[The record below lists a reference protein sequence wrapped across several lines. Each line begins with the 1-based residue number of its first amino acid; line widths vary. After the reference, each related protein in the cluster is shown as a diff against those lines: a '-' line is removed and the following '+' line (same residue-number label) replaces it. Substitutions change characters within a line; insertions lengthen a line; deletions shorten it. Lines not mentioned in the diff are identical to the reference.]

1 MASPPTKSGL
11 YVQTFKDIM
20 IQTAYTG
27 GNINLTLATY
37 KISLVSSAT
46 TDGIAPLNFSATSPA
61 WANTNE
67 VSGTGW
73 ATGGV
78 LLSAAAA
85 GASTSP
91 TFAEGTAG
99 SLRYDMND
107 ISVASTTLNT
117 AGGPYGCIIY
127 ADPVSSPVAK
137 PMIIFVNFLAAFP
150 TNNGT
155 FGITWSGTGLAEIDV
170 TP

>member
-1 MASPPTKSGL
+1 MAITKSGI
-11 YVQTFKDIM
+11 YIQPFKDLM
-20 IQTAYTG
+20 IQTSYTG
-27 GNINLTLATY
+27 GNLNFTLATY
-37 KISLVSSAT
+37 KISLWNSTMA
-46 TDGIAPLNFSATSPA
+46 DGSGLMNFSSTSPA

-85 GASTSP
+85 GGTSTSP
-91 TFAEGTAG
+91 TLAEGTTG
-99 SLRYDMND
+99 SIRYDMGD
-107 ISVASTTLNT
+107 VSVASTTLSSG
-117 AGGPYGCIIY
+117 GGPYGCFIY
-127 ADPVSSPVAK
+127 ADPVSSPIAK
-137 PMIIFVNFLAAFP
+137 PILVAVNFLAAYP

-155 FGITWSGTGLAEIDV
+155 FGITWSGTGVFEIDL

>member
-1 MASPPTKSGL
+1 MSLTKSGL

-20 IQTAYTG
+20 IQTAYTPA
-27 GNINLTLATY
+27 NINLTLATY
-37 KISLVSSAT
+37 KISLWDSAMVDGSGLMNFSSAT
-46 TDGIAPLNFSATSPA
+46 PA

-78 LLSAAAA
+78 LLSAAAT
-85 GASTSP
+85 GGTSATP
-91 TFAEGTAG
+91 TFAEGTTG
-99 SLRYDMND
+99 SLRYDHTND
-107 ISVASTTLNT
+107 LSVASTTLT
-117 AGGPYGCIIY
+117 TGGGPFGCFIY

-137 PMIIFVNFLAAFP
+137 PLIVAVNFLAAFP

-155 FGITWSGTGLAEIDV
+155 FGITWSGTGIFEIDV